1 MLNII
6 LTKGQPEYAQI
17 AEQVRL
23 AVARGMLHPGDRLES
38 VRELAA
44 RLGVNPSTVAR
55 AYREL
60 EHAGVIETH
69 GRRGTL
75 VAARGDAI
83 GLRAVRDARLRAL
96 AERAVVE
103 SLAQGFT
110 SEEIEAAFGLQL
122 AAWRQQLTR
131 PALRPA
137 AESSNRLCRFA
148 GSHDLAL
155 EALWTHAR
163 REHSEVSFTANYIG
177 SLDGLLALLHGEVA
191 LAGAHILDEETGE
204 YNLPILRRLF
214 PGGQLLA
221 VTLAEREQGLI
232 VARGNPKRIGSFV
245 DLARDDVRFVN
256 RQPGSGTRTLSE
268 HHLRRAGIAAASVMG
283 FDRVVDTHLAVA
295 SAVAE
300 GSAKGGAKGGADVG
314 LGVYA
319 AARAFGL
326 DFVPVAKERYD
337 LVLLA
342 ADRHRPPLSWLLD
355 AVASPGFRSVVAEL
369 GGYDTTKI
377 GQEHP
382 VI

>member
-1 MLNII
+1 MLDIK

-23 AVARGMLHPGDRLES
+23 AVARGTLQPGDRLES

-44 RLGVNPSTVAR
+44 RLGVNPSTIAR

-60 EHAGVIETH
+60 EQAGVIETH

-83 GLRAVRDARLRAL
+83 GLRAVRDARLRSL

-103 SLAQGFT
+103 ALAQGFGA
-110 SEEIEAAFGLQL
+110 EEIEAAFGLQL
-122 AAWRQQLTR
+122 AAWREQLTR
-131 PALRPA
+131 PAPRPA
-137 AESSNRLCRFA
+137 SESSERLCRFA

-155 EALWTHAR
+155 EALWAHAR
-163 REHSEVSFTANYIG
+163 REHNEIGLTANYVG

-204 YNLPILRRLF
+204 YNLPILSRLF
-214 PGGQLLA
+214 PGGQ
-221 VTLAEREQGLI
+221 VRTMTLAEREQGLI
-232 VARGNPKRIGSFV
+232 VASGNPKRIGSFA
-245 DLARDDVRFVN
+245 DLARADVRFVN
-256 RQPGSGTRTLSE
+256 RQAGSGTRTLSE
-268 HHLRRAGIAAASVMG
+268 HHLRRAGIAAASVSG
-283 FDRVVDTHLAVA
+283 FDQVVATHLAVA

-300 GSAKGGAKGGADVG
+300 GRADAG

-326 DFVPVAKERYD
+326 DFVPVAMERYD
-337 LVLLA
+337 LVFLV
-342 ADRHRPPLSWLLD
+342 ADRRRPPLSWLLD
-355 AVASPGFRSVVAEL
+355 TVASPAFRAVIAEL
-369 GGYDTTKI
+369 GGYDTAKT
-377 GQEHP
+377 GQEHT
-382 VI
+382 VA

>member
-1 MLNII
+1 MLDIKLI
-6 LTKGQPEYAQI
+6 KGQPEYAQI

-23 AVARGMLHPGDRLES
+23 AVARGMLQPGQRLES

-60 EHAGVIETH
+60 EQEGVIETH

-103 SLAQGFT
+103 ALAQGFGA
-110 SEEIEAAFGLQL
+110 EEIEAAFGLQL
-122 AAWRQQLTR
+122 AAWREQLTR
-131 PALRPA
+131 PAPRPA
-137 AESSNRLCRFA
+137 TGSSERLCRFA

-155 EALWTHAR
+155 EALWAHVR
-163 REHSEVSFTANYIG
+163 GGHNEVRFAVNYVG

-191 LAGAHILDEETGE
+191 LAGAHILDEQTGE
-204 YNLPILRRLF
+204 YNLPILSRLF
-214 PGGQLLA
+214 PGGQVHT

-232 VARGNPKRIGSFV
+232 VASGNPRHIRSFA
-245 DLARDDVRFVN
+245 DLARADVRFVN

-268 HHLRRAGIAAASVMG
+268 HHLRLAGIVAASVSG
-283 FDRVVDTHLAVA
+283 FDQVVETHLAVA
-295 SAVAE
+295 SAVAA
-300 GSAKGGAKGGADVG
+300 GRADAG

-342 ADRHRPPLSWLLD
+342 ADRRRPPLSWLLD
-355 AVASPGFRSVVAEL
+355 TIASPAFRAVVAEL
-369 GGYDTTKI
+369 GGYDTAKS
-377 GQEHP
+377 GQELT
-382 VI
+382 VA

>member
-1 MLNII
+1 MLDIK

-23 AVARGMLHPGDRLES
+23 AVARGTLHPGDRLES

-44 RLGVNPSTVAR
+44 RLGVNASTVAR

-60 EHAGVIETH
+60 EQAGVIETH

-83 GLRAVRDARLRAL
+83 GLRAVRDARLRGL

-103 SLAQGFT
+103 ALAQGF
-110 SEEIEAAFGLQL
+110 SAEEIEAAFGLQL
-122 AAWRQQLTR
+122 AAWREQLTR
-131 PALRPA
+131 PAPRPGI
-137 AESSNRLCRFA
+137 ETPDRLCRFA

-163 REHSEVSFTANYIG
+163 REHSEVSFAASYVG

-191 LAGAHILDEETGE
+191 LAGAHILDEETRE

-214 PGGQLLA
+214 PGGQVRT

-232 VARGNPKRIGSFV
+232 VASGNPKRIRSFA

-256 RQPGSGTRTLSE
+256 RQAGSGTRTLSE
-268 HHLRRAGIAAASVMG
+268 HHLRRAGIAPASVAG
-283 FDRVVDTHLAVA
+283 FDRVVETHLAVA

-300 GSAKGGAKGGADVG
+300 RSADAG
-314 LGVYA
+314 LGLYA

-326 DFVPVAKERYD
+326 DFVPIAKERYD

-342 ADRHRPPLSWLLD
+342 ADRRRSPINWLLD
-355 AVASPGFRSVVAEL
+355 MVASHDFRAVVAEL
-369 GGYDTTKI
+369 GGYDTAKA
-377 GQEHP
+377 GQEHI